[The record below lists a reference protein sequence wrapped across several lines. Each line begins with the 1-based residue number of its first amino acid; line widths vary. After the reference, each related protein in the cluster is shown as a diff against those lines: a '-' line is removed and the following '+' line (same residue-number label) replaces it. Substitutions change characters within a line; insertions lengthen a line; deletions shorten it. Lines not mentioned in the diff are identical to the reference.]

1 MMSEEKTEKEMLKE
15 ISDKLDRVILAIS
28 LQGKDTTEKISIL
41 SQLNYKEKEIGQI
54 VGLTP
59 KAVNNLKYRKLGK
72 GTKIKSKKK

>member
-1 MMSEEKTEKEMLKE
+1 MSEEKTEKEMLKE